1 MTWLSRLIPGAHPP
15 VQLTPEIRARLD
27 AWRKLPAS
35 ALDTRH
41 TETRYVIAN
50 TEASGLDL
58 SKDRLL
64 SVAAIAI
71 EGGLI
76 NPKLAFY
83 QSLEPDPADA
93 LTGLLEFIGTSPVV
107 VFNAGFNKRVLLNA
121 MDRVLDIEPELNWLD
136 LYWVLPGLFAERGQD
151 ASKLT
156 DWMNTLRV
164 ETFQRHHAL
173 GDAYAIAQL
182 FLAAQARGR
191 MLGHTSPQALIE
203 LEHARQRLKRPL

>member
-1 MTWLSRLIPGAHPP
+1 MTWLSRLIPGTHPP
-15 VQLTPEIRARLD
+15 VQLTPEVRARLD
-27 AWRKLPAS
+27 VWRKLPAT
-35 ALDTRH
+35 ALDRQH
-41 TETRYVIAN
+41 VETRYVVVN

-71 EGGLI
+71 ENGLI

-93 LTGLLEFIGTSPVV
+93 LTGLLEFIGNSPIV

-121 MDRVLDIEPELNWLD
+121 MERVLDMAPELHSLD
-136 LYWVLPGLFAERGQD
+136 LFWLLPALFAERSQG

-156 DWMNTLRV
+156 EWMNALRI

-173 GDAYAIAQL
+173 GDGYAIAQL
-182 FLAAQARGR
+182 FLATQARGR
-191 MLGHTSPQALIE
+191 ILGHPTPQALIE
-203 LEHARQRLKRPL
+203 LEHARERLKRPL

>member
-15 VQLTPEIRARLD
+15 VQLAPEIRARLD
-27 AWRKLPAS
+27 AWRKLPET
-35 ALDTRH
+35 ALTAQH
-41 TETRYVIAN
+41 TETRYVIVN

-76 NPKLAFY
+76 DPKLAFY

-93 LTGLLEFIGTSPVV
+93 LTGLLEFIGSSPIV
-107 VFNAGFNKRVLLNA
+107 VFNAGFNKRVILNA
-121 MDRVLDIEPELNWLD
+121 IERVLDVEPELHCID
-136 LYWVLPGLFAERGQD
+136 LYWLLPALFAERGQS

-156 DWMNTLRV
+156 EWMNALRI

-173 GDAYAIAQL
+173 GDGYAIAQL
-182 FLAAQARGR
+182 FLATQARGR
-191 MLGHTSPQALIE
+191 LLGHSTPQALIE